1 MDRKMLATIL
11 SVAGFIGVLYFL
23 FQIITDFEDM
33 HQHLYMLSL
42 FAILTVSCYP
52 VACYGLPSEIHSL
65 YLLDK
70 IRAGFITA
78 FVIIGVLLIGGM
90 IYGLVTEP
98 QAVVWGVIRREVRA
112 FVIMVIFASGIY
124 YQYHRQ
130 RRKLKKCD

>member
-23 FQIITDFEDM
+23 FQIITDFGEM

-42 FAILTVSCYP
+42 FAILTVVCYP
-52 VACYGLPSEIHSL
+52 VACYGLPGEIHSL

-78 FVIIGVLLIGGM
+78 FSIIGVLLLGGV

-98 QAVVWGVIRREVRA
+98 QAVVWEVIRREVRA
-112 FVIMVIFASGIY
+112 FVIMVLFAFGVY

-130 RRKLKKCD
+130 RRKLKSHD